1 MLDLADIRQPD
12 VRRGY
17 TAQRRSVRRFA
28 PAEYTAARLLLPA
41 PLRPDV
47 IVLVA
52 FMHDTDDRI
61 DHGSRRDREKA
72 LQAWRLLVDESLASG
87 RPPHPVLRTLPW
99 AAQRHPVLRDRV
111 QAFLDGRDFLPG
123 GA

>member
-28 PAEYTAARLLLPA
+28 PAEYMAARLLLPA
-41 PLRPDV
+41 PLQPDV
-47 IVLVA
+47 IVLVT

-61 DHGSRRDREKA
+61 DHGSRHDREKA

-87 RPPHPVLRTLPW
+87 RPPHPVLRTLS
-99 AAQRHPVLRDRV
+99 
-111 QAFLDGRDFLPG
+111 
-123 GA
+123 